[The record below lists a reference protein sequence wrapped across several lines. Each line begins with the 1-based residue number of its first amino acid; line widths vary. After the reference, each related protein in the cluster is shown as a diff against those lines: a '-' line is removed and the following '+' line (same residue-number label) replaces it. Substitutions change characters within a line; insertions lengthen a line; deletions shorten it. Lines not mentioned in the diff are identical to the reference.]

1 MLLAALIDPP
11 DAPTLPGWDS
21 LPPIIL
27 RQPRQ
32 VTPAATEFVA
42 TEVAE
47 GRCVLSPS
55 EQRHVRVDVALLIAR
70 SGRVLASVPHAID
83 CPTVEQFAA
92 GLAIGWVR
100 GNLHPRLGRMGWY
113 RLRLDFDWTQ

>member
-11 DAPTLPGWDS
+11 DAPTLPAWDT

-32 VTPAATEFVA
+32 VTPAVAEFVA

-47 GRCVLSPS
+47 GRCVLPPP
-55 EQRHVRVDVALLIAR
+55 EQHHLRVDVALLIAR

-83 CPTVEQFAA
+83 CPTVEQYAA